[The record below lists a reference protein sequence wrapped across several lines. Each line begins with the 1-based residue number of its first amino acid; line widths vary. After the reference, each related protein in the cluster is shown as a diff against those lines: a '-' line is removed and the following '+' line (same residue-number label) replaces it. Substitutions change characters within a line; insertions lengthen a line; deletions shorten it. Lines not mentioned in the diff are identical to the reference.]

1 MNPYESE
8 KLVAEYLLLHY
19 GKPGEVCPW
28 PFVPEGALDFPKRLV
43 SEFPEFR
50 EQDSSGHAL
59 EVGCA
64 TGRTCLELSRNFSS
78 VEGID
83 FSQAFIDAAKAV
95 QSAEISNFNA
105 PGEGDS
111 SASFEITRDQTWK
124 PDRVNFQAGDA
135 CSLPEFDKQFEVLV
149 GANLICRLPEP
160 DKFLARLPELVVP
173 EGLLLVTSPYTWL
186 DEFTPRKH
194 WLGGYEENGRQVRT
208 LDTLQKQLED
218 DFTLL
223 RTKDMPFM
231 IREHSR
237 KFQWSVTEASL
248 WRRKA

>member
-43 SEFPEFR
+43 TEFPEFE
-50 EQDSSGHAL
+50 EQDFSGHAL

-64 TGRTCLELSRNFSS
+64 TGRTCLELSRTFSS
-78 VEGID
+78 VEGMD
-83 FSQAFIDAAKAV
+83 FSQAFIEVAKAV
-95 QSAEISNFNA
+95 QSGKLSNFEA

-111 SASFEITRDQTWK
+111 SSSFKIAGDQSWN
-124 PDRVNFQAGDA
+124 PERINFQTGDA
-135 CSLPEFDKQFEVLV
+135 CSLPEYGKKFEILIA
-149 GANLICRLPEP
+149 ANLICRLPEP
-160 DKFLARLPELVVP
+160 EKFLVRLPDLLAP
-173 EGLLLVTSPYTWL
+173 EGLLLITSPYTWL
-186 DEFTPRKH
+186 DQFTPRKH
-194 WLGGYEENGRQVRT
+194 WLGGYESNGRKART
-208 LDTLQKQLED
+208 LETLQNKLED
-218 DFTLL
+218 SFSLL

-231 IREHSR
+231 IREHAR

-248 WRRKA
+248 WRRKT